1 MCNIAV
7 IEFFIDN
14 IKPEEFNLVKVFLNE
29 LRLVE

>member
-14 IKPEEFNLVKVFLNE
+14 IKIEEFKGKKSTRGWE
-29 LRLVE
+29 